1 MSNTNPSCAELKS
14 ASDLYP
20 FFAPE
25 LHSCVEEAFFYEGE
39 LLQSGEM
46 SFDQFQDLVEWF
58 KERRDE
64 AAAHFARVD
73 ELFDGVRKLVESG
86 YLKRADQ
93 IHSLKQQLVQGSGSL
108 LHRFITFQNLKS
120 SEDAALSFLAWSHA
134 KAMADL
140 EDDFGVNLDFLRGA
154 RSPDDFG
161 TSESGMTLR
170 NFSIA
175 A

>member
-1 MSNTNPSCAELKS
+1 
-14 ASDLYP
+14 
-20 FFAPE
+20 
-25 LHSCVEEAFFYEGE
+25 
-39 LLQSGEM
+39 M
-46 SFDQFQDLVEWF
+46 SFKQFQDKVAWI
-58 KERRDE
+58 KEGRDE
-64 AAAHFARVD
+64 GEIHYARVE
-73 ELFDGVRKLVESG
+73 ELFEGVSKLIESG
-86 YLKRADQ
+86 FLKKADQ
-93 IHSLKQQLVQGSGSL
+93 KQSLKQQLAQGRGSL

-120 SEDAALSFLAWSHA
+120 SEDAALSFLAWNHA

-140 EDDFGVNLDFLRGA
+140 EDDFGVNLDFLRGS